1 MLPAALSATGSM
13 ISEIAALKDN
23 QKDDVND
30 KPQRQLQVDRLS
42 ARNQA
47 KQPITSAA

>member
-13 ISEIAALKDN
+13 ISEIVALKDN
-23 QKDDVND
+23 QKND
-30 KPQRQLQVDRLS
+30 LKDKSQCQPQVGQLS
-42 ARNQA
+42 ARNQV